1 MRGRKID
8 PEKYTNDMKSALAV
22 ILDEGA
28 PKTSSSKRAALM
40 LYREI
45 RKLMPNAR
53 AKDVGVEALWIGR
66 EEYPTQDE
74 KLAWFRDH
82 AIRAAISV
90 PLAIDREKRVGAVG
104 ESG

>member
-45 RKLMPNAR
+45 RKLMPIAR
-53 AKDVGVEALWIGR
+53 AKDVGAEAIWIGR
-66 EEYPTQDE
+66 EEYPTLDGE
-74 KLAWFRDH
+74 LAWLRDH
-82 AIRAAISV
+82 AIRAAVSI
-90 PLAIDREKRVGAVG
+90 PLAADRMKKVSALVE
-104 ESG
+104 